1 MKNQPVVFDLS
12 LNLARQALY
21 RFAGL
26 SLLDPKEG
34 AWQKLD
40 ALRDD
45 RILVE
50 AAAVFRDAVRARTA
64 TSDEVESTLRTVD
77 PRFVLSRLPD
87 SRQTLNRDYE
97 NSFGLLVSSNCPP
110 HEMEYVNS
118 KLTFQRSN
126 LLADISGFYTAFGF
140 AVSETH
146 RERPDHIVL
155 ELEFMASVIALE
167 RQAAEMKS
175 ADAAWHRQVCR
186 DAQLRFLQ
194 EHVGSWV
201 PAFGK
206 LLAQQNG
213 NGFYAAAGEFV
224 AAYVAAERQLFQL
237 PPTPSRIRPS
247 MEERPEMCEG
257 CQLAG

>member
-1 MKNQPVVFDLS
+1 MKKQPKAFDLS

-26 SLLDPKEG
+26 SLLDPRDG

-45 RILVE
+45 ELLRE
-50 AAAVFRDAVRARTA
+50 ATVVFRDAVRALAAVSQDLHSLITI
-64 TSDEVESTLRTVD
+64 VD
-77 PRFVLSRLPD
+77 PSCVLSRLPA
-87 SRQTLNRDYE
+87 SSQALNRDYE

-118 KLTFQRSN
+118 KFTFQRSN
-126 LLADISGFYTAFGF
+126 TLADISGFYSAFGF
-140 AVSETH
+140 AISDAH
-146 RERPDHIVL
+146 RERPDHIVV
-155 ELEFMASVIALE
+155 EFEFMASVIALE
-167 RQAAEMKS
+167 RQAAES
-175 ADAAWHRQVCR
+175 GLPDAATHEQVCR
-186 DAQLRFLQ
+186 DAQVRFLE
-194 EHVGSWV
+194 EHLGWWV

-206 LLAQQNG
+206 LLAQQAG
-213 NGFYAAAGEFV
+213 NGFYAAVGEFV

-237 PPTPSRIRPS
+237 LPTPSLIRPS
-247 MEERPEMCEG
+247 MEERPESCEG